1 MVRLRLPGLRRRR
14 RNLLAH
20 DHAADTRLV
29 KSDAGTGKVIG
40 SMTAS
45 SIYEKLDITTERE
58 LFLQVFQQYRLS

>member
-1 MVRLRLPGLRRRR
+1 MS
-14 RNLLAH
+14 
-20 DHAADTRLV
+20 
-29 KSDAGTGKVIG
+29 KAGTGKVIG